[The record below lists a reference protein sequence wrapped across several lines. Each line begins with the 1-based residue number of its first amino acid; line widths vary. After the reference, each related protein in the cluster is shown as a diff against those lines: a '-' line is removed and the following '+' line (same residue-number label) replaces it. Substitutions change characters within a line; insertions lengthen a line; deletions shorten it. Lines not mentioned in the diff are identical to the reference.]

1 MLMIFVD
8 AENGSNCNLLC
19 VFFPHSLFRLAFHFV
34 SSNAIFKVQL
44 YEKSILVME
53 MSDYLLFYFFYFW
66 NEAHSYEEVIY
77 L

>member
-1 MLMIFVD
+1 MIFVD

-19 VFFPHSLFRLAFHFV
+19 VFFPHSLFRLTFYFV
-34 SSNAIFKVQL
+34 SSIYFFKVQL

-53 MSDYLLFYFFYFW
+53 MSDYLLFFW
-66 NEAHSYEEVIY
+66 NEAHSHEEVIY